1 VSEQGFP
8 IYALAAG
15 QRVRIGT
22 AYKEGDGFSVSIG
35 AVVIGGTPDAPAT
48 QRRASGGD
56 GGAVFPPFGRS
67 KGAPIRGASMN
78 DLTFYKNAAERSLND
93 PSKSRWHEKERVLL
107 DSIEAEIARQG
118 GGGYEPPRND
128 GPVDDSDHI
137 PF

>member
-1 VSEQGFP
+1 MSEQGFP
-8 IYALAAG
+8 IYAIAGG

-22 AYKEGDGFSVSIG
+22 AYKEGDGFTVSLG
-35 AVVIGGTPDAPAT
+35 SVVIGGAPDAPT
-48 QRRASGGD
+48 TRRGASGGD

-78 DLTFYKNAAERSLND
+78 DLEFYANAARRSLND
-93 PSKSRWHEKERVLL
+93 PSKSRWHEKEQALL
-107 DSIEAEIARQG
+107 DAIDAEIARQG

-128 GPVDDSDHI
+128 GPVDDADL